1 MNSQK
6 DKFKI
11 PEEVSYLN
19 TAYMSPLLKSVEQ
32 VGFESVSK
40 KCLPYEI
47 TGNDFFEPVEKL
59 KTLFAK
65 LIQAPNP
72 ESIAIIPSASYGL
85 ASAANNIKLNPS
97 DEVLV
102 VEDQFPSNIYTWK
115 CLVKKYGAKLKVIKS
130 SETII
135 DRGKLWNQNILD
147 AITSKTAV
155 VAIPQVHWADGTLFD
170 LKKIREK
177 SNQHNALLIID
188 GTQSVGAMPFSI
200 KEIQPDAVV
209 CASYKWLLGPYS
221 IGVAYYGEKFNSGEP
236 IEENWINRLNSEDF
250 AGLVNYQNTYKEK
263 ANRYSVGEV
272 SNFIL
277 VPMAIKALEQII
289 EWGTENIQSYCHNI
303 SENAIIKLI
312 ELDCFVEQNEYRGS
326 HLFGIKLS
334 DHINADIL
342 KQEFTKNNVYV
353 SFRGNYIRIA
363 SHLFNT
369 TQDFDKLV
377 NCFEKALE

>member
-11 PEEVSYLN
+11 PDEVSYLN

-32 VGFESVSK
+32 VGFEAVSK

-65 LIQAPNP
+65 LIQTPNP

-115 CLVKKYGAKLKVIKS
+115 SLVDKFDAKLKIVNSPK
-130 SETII
+130 TTI
-135 DRGKLWNQNILD
+135 DRGRVWNQNILN

-170 LKKIREK
+170 LKQIREK

-209 CASYKWLLGPYS
+209 CASYKWLLGSYS
-221 IGVAYYGEKFNSGEP
+221 IGVAYYGERFNSGKP

-250 AGLVNYQNTYKEK
+250 AGLVNYQDTYKEK

-289 EWGTENIQSYCHNI
+289 EWGTENIQGYCHNI
-303 SENAIIKLI
+303 SENAITKLN
-312 ELDCFVEQNEYRGS
+312 ELDCSVEQNKYRGN
-326 HLFGIKLS
+326 HLFGIKLGN
-334 DHINADIL
+334 HINAEIL
-342 KQEFTKNNVYV
+342 KQEFEKNKVYV
-353 SFRGNYIRIA
+353 SFRGNYVRIA